1 MLGGS
6 QGVFP
11 HGAELFPLPIL
22 VHPMPRCSLDAS
34 LHPQAGAPTCIPAQ
48 PHPWPL
54 SPSNLDLELTR
65 PLHSPGDLRPC
76 MTIPHTSTSPSQ
88 FSQSC
93 RREGS
98 CSLFSLS
105 PPDISQ
111 PCTSRG
117 QELAL
122 LLTPFTCH
130 DLTRPC
136 SILHPFPIHI
146 LPRMKHKSLGTG
158 EQHPQA
164 LLKAEFKRKKKL
176 KREKREK
183 TQSPQRR
190 KSAGAAQGLY
200 RPEWV
205 ERGGSEWIQ
214 VGWGDGM
221 GQGCGTCRRR
231 WLRWSV
237 GNRGARGGVPA
248 LVCT

>member
-11 HGAELFPLPIL
+11 RGAELFPLPIL
-22 VHPMPRCSLDAS
+22 MHPIPKYSLDAS

-54 SPSNLDLELTR
+54 SPSDLDLELTL

-93 RREGS
+93 RQT

-158 EQHPQA
+158 EEHPQA
-164 LLKAEFKRKKKL
+164 WLKAEFKRKKKIKKRKKEKKL
-176 KREKREK
+176 KVHRGENQLGLLRGYTDLSGWKEGD
-183 TQSPQRR
+183 QSGFRL
-190 KSAGAAQGLY
+190 AGEMGWDKAVGPA
-200 RPEWV
+200 
-205 ERGGSEWIQ
+205 GG
-214 VGWGDGM
+214 
-221 GQGCGTCRRR
+221 
-231 WLRWSV
+231 
-237 GNRGARGGVPA
+237 GG
-248 LVCT
+248 